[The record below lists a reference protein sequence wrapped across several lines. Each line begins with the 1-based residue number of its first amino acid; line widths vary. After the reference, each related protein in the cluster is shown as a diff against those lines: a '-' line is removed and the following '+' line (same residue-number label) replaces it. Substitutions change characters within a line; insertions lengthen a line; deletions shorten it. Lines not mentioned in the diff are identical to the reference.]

1 MHFESKFAFD
11 KTIPVIKLKLPLLR
25 RVPPNHLVTCSAVLM
40 GFSLSKSVTQ
50 VSAMHTNSKMDD
62 HLMPE
67 TEKTKLE
74 PVTQLFQTTKKIR
87 LKDRSEANFTRI
99 EGTGTG
105 YISENDLGSVVYVK
119 ESDGIEMT
127 DVE

>member
-1 MHFESKFAFD
+1 
-11 KTIPVIKLKLPLLR
+11 
-25 RVPPNHLVTCSAVLM
+25 M

-87 LKDRSEANFTRI
+87 LEDRSEANFTRI

-105 YISENDLGSVVYVK
+105 YISENDLGPVVYVK